1 MKNMRAKLQVLSVVK
16 YGDPPTS
23 VSVSM
28 SAVSDKPYDKD
39 GNSEDNTFA
48 KYTPAASFSATIN
61 NPELLDMFTQG
72 DKFYLD
78 FTKAE

>member
-1 MKNMRAKLQVLSVVK
+1 MPNMRAKLFVNSVTK

-28 SAVSDKPYDKD
+28 SAVTDKPYDKD
-39 GNSEDNTFA
+39 GNSDDNTFA
-48 KYTPAASFSATIN
+48 KYTPNASFSASIN
-61 NPELLDMFTQG
+61 NPALIDFFTQG
-72 DKFYLD
+72 EKYYLD